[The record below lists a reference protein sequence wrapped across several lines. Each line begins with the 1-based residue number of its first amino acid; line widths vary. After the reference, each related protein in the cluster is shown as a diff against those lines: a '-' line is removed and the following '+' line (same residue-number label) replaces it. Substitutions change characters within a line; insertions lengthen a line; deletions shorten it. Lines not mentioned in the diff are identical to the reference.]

1 MTDGRSLDDSP
12 GARLGRRAL
21 LAGLGAAL
29 GATAMLG
36 AGALAQD
43 AKPKEGASGD
53 EKPPAQAPR
62 APTRRGISSPD
73 RGGTRG
79 GGRSFDGG
87 SESVPGGLP
96 GSAPTPWSDSKPGSA
111 PGGLPGAR

>member
-1 MTDGRSLDDSP
+1 LDDGLSA
-12 GARLGRRAL
+12 GCGRRAL
-21 LAGLGAAL
+21 LAGLAAAL
-29 GATAMLG
+29 AATAMPG
-36 AGALAQD
+36 TGALAQE
-43 AKPKEGASGD
+43 AKPKEGGAPGD

-73 RGGTRG
+73 RDGTRG

-87 SESVPGGLP
+87 ESVPGGLP